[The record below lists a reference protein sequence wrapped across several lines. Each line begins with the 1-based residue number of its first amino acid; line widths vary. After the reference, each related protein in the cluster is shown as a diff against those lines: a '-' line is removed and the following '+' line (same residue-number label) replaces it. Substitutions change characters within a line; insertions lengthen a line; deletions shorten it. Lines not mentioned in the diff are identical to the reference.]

1 MTAARPEAVQP
12 ATAQHDVQTFP
23 AHPEQVRQARTFL
36 KGMLAGCPAADDAVL
51 CLSELVTN
59 ACLHSNSRQ
68 PGGQFTVRFQ
78 ACGPGLRVEVSDQ
91 GGPWTPPAADG
102 HQQNGRG
109 LRIVGQLARTWGR
122 TGNASTGWTT
132 WFEIGTPPAPS
143 TTPAA
148 APQGGS
154 QRWISAVDGH
164 QLRRLRHQHGLSQ
177 DQLAAKAGISQS
189 ALARLE
195 RHPHITCRSR
205 TLARLAAALGY
216 PPATVAPSDPAPGTP
231 GP

>member
-1 MTAARPEAVQP
+1 MREPSSTPLITWSR
-12 ATAQHDVQTFP
+12 DFP
-23 AHPEQVRQARTFL
+23 ALPEHVREARHFL
-36 KGMLAGCPAADDAVL
+36 ASILDGQPAADDAVL

-68 PGGQFTVRFQ
+68 PGGEFNVRVQ

-91 GGPWTPPAADG
+91 GGRWTPPANDG
-102 HQQNGRG
+102 HAPNGRG
-109 LRIVGQLARTWGR
+109 LRIVDQLACTWGR
-122 TGNASTGWTT
+122 TGDASTGWTT
-132 WFEIGTPPAPS
+132 WFEFGTPPAPP
-143 TTPAA
+143 TAPGA
-148 APQGGS
+148 APEGSS
-154 QRWISAVDGH
+154 QRWISVIDGH

-177 DQLAAKAGISQS
+177 GQLAAKAGVSES

-216 PPATVAPSDPAPGTP
+216 PPTTLVASGPTPGTP
-231 GP
+231 SP